1 MAGGEKPTPV
11 NVQVV
16 SGNYFSLLGVRP
28 AIGRTFLPEEDRDTG
43 ASAIAV
49 LNYKFWQRQFGINT
63 AIVGGTIRLKG
74 HPFTVIGGFAQRIAG
89 SEVRNCRGGLPP
101 VFR

>member
-28 AIGRTFLPEEDRDTG
+28 AIGRSFFPKKTG
-43 ASAIAV
+43 TRARARLRFFKYDKSAGGIGYVAAETRY
-49 LNYKFWQRQFGINT
+49 LNWQPWLDFQFHRVALSSGRIFNT
-63 AIVGGTIRLKG
+63 
-74 HPFTVIGGFAQRIAG
+74 
-89 SEVRNCRGGLPP
+89 N
-101 VFR
+101 

>member
-49 LNYKFWQRQFGINT
+49 F
-63 AIVGGTIRLKG
+63 
-74 HPFTVIGGFAQRIAG
+74 
-89 SEVRNCRGGLPP
+89 
-101 VFR
+101 